1 MKSKIL
7 ILVGLFIFVTGAY
20 AQNDKTKSNDP
31 LKSITDVVG
40 SQMNMSDVMGS
51 VVNGI
56 KPSAFD
62 LGSSGKTD
70 LLNQLSGIPATDY
83 LKYGAIAGELAGALK
98 GSSFLPGWASQ
109 KDGIMDQLTKAG
121 SIADVAG
128 GVSGILGNLNPSSLT
143 KGFKKKQSSITSAL
157 GILSMIK

>member
-1 MKSKIL
+1 MKSKFL
-7 ILVGLFIFVTGAY
+7 SLLVFIVFASGAF
-20 AQNDKTKSNDP
+20 AQNDKTKSNNTT
-31 LKSITDVVG
+31 KSITDAIG
-40 SQMNMSDVMGS
+40 SQMNMGDVMGS
-51 VVNGI
+51 LVNGI

-62 LGSSGKTD
+62 LGSTGKTD
-70 LLNQLSGIPATDY
+70 LLNQLSGVPVTDY

-128 GVSGILGNLNPSSLT
+128 GVSGLLGNLDPSSLT
-143 KGFKKKQSSITSAL
+143 KGFKKKKSSITSAL
-157 GILSMIK
+157 GILSLLK

>member
-1 MKSKIL
+1 MKSKFL
-7 ILVGLFIFVTGAY
+7 FLLVFIVFASGAF
-20 AQNDKTKSNDP
+20 AQNDKTKSNNTT
-31 LKSITDVVG
+31 KSITDAIG
-40 SQMNMSDVMGS
+40 SQMNMGDVMGS
-51 VVNGI
+51 LVNGI

-62 LGSSGKTD
+62 LGSTGKTD
-70 LLNQLSGIPATDY
+70 LLNQLSGVPVTDY

-128 GVSGILGNLNPSSLT
+128 GVSGLLGNLDPSSLT
-143 KGFKKKQSSITSAL
+143 KGFKKKKSSITSAL
-157 GILSMIK
+157 GILSLLK

>member
-1 MKSKIL
+1 MKSKFLFLFVFL
-7 ILVGLFIFVTGAY
+7 IIAAGTF
-20 AQNDKTKSNDP
+20 AQSDKTKSNNTT
-31 LKSITDVVG
+31 KSITDAIG
-40 SQMNMSDVMGS
+40 SQMNMGDVMGS
-51 VVNGI
+51 LVNGI

-62 LGSSGKTD
+62 LGSTGKTD
-70 LLNQLSGIPATDY
+70 LLNQLSGVPVTDY

-128 GVSGILGNLNPSSLT
+128 GVSGLLGNLDPSSLT
-143 KGFKKKQSSITSAL
+143 KGFKKKKSSITSAL
-157 GILSMIK
+157 GILSLLK

>member
-7 ILVGLFIFVTGAY
+7 IVIGFFIFATGAY

-31 LKSITDVVG
+31 TKGITDMIG
-40 SQMNMSDVMGS
+40 SQMNMGDVMGS
-51 VVNGI
+51 LVNGI

-70 LLNQLSGIPATDY
+70 LLNQLSGIPVTDY
-83 LKYGAIAGELAGALK
+83 MKYATVAGELAGSLK
-98 GSSFLPGWASQ
+98 GSSFLPSWASQ

-121 SIADVAG
+121 SIAEVAG
-128 GVSGILGNLNPSSLT
+128 GVSGLLGNLDPSALT
-143 KGFKKKQSSITSAL
+143 KSFKKKKGSITSAL
-157 GILSMIK
+157 GILSMLK